1 MTLFDK
7 KTAAESSA
15 VQLLTGGAKHHPSHT
30 PLAAPLSDE
39 AWPDK
44 TAVSNWLEPF
54 RLKSPHTYRAYQ
66 RAVVYWLYFLEQSYG
81 HHPDLLRRA
90 HALDTH
96 RFVQTLGHDTPAI
109 AAEQTVSLH
118 AAPNHVGLQKNPF
131 HRVKSPRSVTQ
142 LVAAL
147 SSLYR
152 FNNARRAANTPA
164 LLDFNPFAHVGKFL
178 TPTQARTDR
187 LFEPEIYAHFLHTIA
202 WLQAQTSGP
211 VEQQRLQRLRWITVA
226 LFNLWL
232 RVSELAQLRMAD
244 FRQLGQDLWVLNV
257 YGKGRRLRTVEITPQ
272 VLQELMAYRTSLGM
286 HPLPLPYDKAP
297 AVLPLRPR
305 QVLELDQP
313 VPTLTSRT
321 LFNEIKYL
329 GTHAAG
335 LLLQAK
341 TENGSRLEQL
351 GLAERELLAQR
362 LQRISPHWF
371 RHSGASEAINAQF
384 SIADAAERL
393 GHHDPAI
400 TVRMYYHGDMKRRF
414 SMLSLIENSR

>member
-1 MTLFDK
+1 MSLFDK
-7 KTAAESSA
+7 KAAVDASALQLTADA
-15 VQLLTGGAKHHPSHT
+15 VPLLSPT
-30 PLAAPLSDE
+30 PLATSLSDE

-44 TAVSNWLEPF
+44 TAVNNWLEPF
-54 RLKSPHTYRAYQ
+54 RLKSPHTYRASQ

-90 HALDTH
+90 HTLDTH

-109 AAEQTVSLH
+109 AAEQTANLY

-131 HRVKSPRSVTQ
+131 HRAKSPRSVTQ

-152 FNNARRAANTPA
+152 FNNARRVAHTPA
-164 LLDFNPFAHVGKFL
+164 LLDFNPFAQVGKFL
-178 TPTQARTDR
+178 TPTQVRTDR
-187 LFEPEIYAHFLHTIA
+187 LFEPEIYTHFLHTIA
-202 WLQAQTSGP
+202 WLQAQTSLQ

-244 FRQLGQDLWVLNV
+244 FRQLGKDMWVVNV
-257 YGKGRRLRTVEITPQ
+257 YGKGRKLRTVEITPQ

-286 HPLPLPYDKAP
+286 RPLPSPHEKDP
-297 AVLPLRPR
+297 AVQPLRPR
-305 QVLELDQP
+305 SSMALDQP
-313 VPTLTSRT
+313 VQTLTSRT
-321 LFNEIKYL
+321 LFNEVKYL
-329 GTHAAG
+329 GTQAANF
-335 LLLQAK
+335 LLQPE
-341 TENGSRLEQL
+341 TEHGAPFDKLSLS
-351 GLAERELLAQR
+351 ERNTLAQR
-362 LQRISPHWF
+362 LCQISPHWF

-414 SMLSLIENSR
+414 SALSIIESSR